1 MIQIT
6 KKSPHSPR
14 DVLAFSDNHKKHT
27 ISIRTQGKGK
37 AAEFFAKLNKKE
49 LKEIC
54 LYIEANFSI
63 HKEDL

>member
-6 KKSPHSPR
+6 KKAPHSPI
-14 DVLAFSDNHKKHT
+14 DVLAFRKKKKKHT
-27 ISIRTQGKGK
+27 ISIRTKGKGK

>member
-1 MIQIT
+1 MIQVT
-6 KKSPHSPR
+6 KKAPHSPR
-14 DVLAFSDNHKKHT
+14 DVLAYSENHKKHT

-37 AAEFFAKLNKKE
+37 SAEFFAKLNKKE
-49 LKEIC
+49 LQDIC

>member
-6 KKSPHSPR
+6 KKAPHSVG
-14 DVLAFSDNHKKHT
+14 DVLAYSENHKKHT
-27 ISIRTQGKGK
+27 ISIRTQGNGK
-37 AAEFFAKLNKKE
+37 SAEFFAKLNKKE

-54 LYIEANFSI
+54 LYIESNFSI